1 MDDNILIDVAEK
13 MTELEND
20 IFVAVVDLLRKEGIP
35 PALGRIIMG
44 NVYRQFLENANY
56 NSSARSVLLRNEL
69 NKQKEKEL
77 EKQKDE
83 TTVIRKDKGKESKG

>member
-35 PALGRIIMG
+35 PALGRIVMG

-56 NSSARSVLLRNEL
+56 NS
-69 NKQKEKEL
+69 
-77 EKQKDE
+77 
-83 TTVIRKDKGKESKG
+83 